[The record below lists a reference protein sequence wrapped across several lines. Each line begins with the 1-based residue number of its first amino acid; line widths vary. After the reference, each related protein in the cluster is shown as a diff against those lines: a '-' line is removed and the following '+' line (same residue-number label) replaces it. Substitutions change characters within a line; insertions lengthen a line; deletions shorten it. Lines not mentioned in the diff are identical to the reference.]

1 MKNEP
6 VPIDSGAKKE
16 KADLMN
22 KRDTFL
28 LQMYQQMWNNIN
40 RHILVAWQSVGILG
54 GAFAVSALVEKQ
66 VLSLNWAATI
76 LVLVA
81 AWQCAHSID
90 ASNWYNRNLAIISNI
105 ENQFLDSTDSVLI
118 HPFFAKKRQPTLLDH
133 LAIQALFGIA
143 VAILVLAYHF
153 EIEVLPGLHS
163 PWSAF
168 DWHCAVPYVTFA
180 VLAVCLVAFY
190 NKKRAQHQE
199 HFPSIAPA
207 APGPPKAEGK

>member
-1 MKNEP
+1 
-6 VPIDSGAKKE
+6 
-16 KADLMN
+16 MN

-76 LVLVA
+76 LILAA

-105 ENQFLDSTDSVLI
+105 EKQFLEAGDDVLI
-118 HPFFAKKRQPTLLDH
+118 HPFFAKRREPALLDH

-143 VAILVLAYHF
+143 VAALVLAYHF
-153 EIEVLPGLHS
+153 EIDVLPGLHS
-163 PWSAF
+163 PWSTF
-168 DWHCAVPYVTFA
+168 DWHRAVPYTAFVVSAISLT
-180 VLAVCLVAFY
+180 VFY
-190 NKKRAQHQE
+190 NKKRSQHKE
-199 HFPSIAPA
+199 HFPSPA
-207 APGPPKAEGK
+207 LAASAPPKAEGK